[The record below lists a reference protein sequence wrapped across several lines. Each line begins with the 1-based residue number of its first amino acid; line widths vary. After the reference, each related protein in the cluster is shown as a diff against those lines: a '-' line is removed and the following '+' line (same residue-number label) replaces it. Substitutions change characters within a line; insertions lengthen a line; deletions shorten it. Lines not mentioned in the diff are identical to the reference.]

1 MIAWFLIV
9 PIGASVTG
17 IGNPGRLNILMPVP
31 QIIEAFGLLKIYD
44 FFKSKKLKLAFA
56 IVTSLVFIFSVSRL
70 VFDMYFKHPQ
80 VSARYQRYGYSQ
92 LFTYIENVRRNYDEV
107 MVSRKGDD
115 AKQYI
120 HYLFSQK
127 YDPKKY
133 LETIGPQR
141 YRGEDSWIRVD
152 KIENIQFVPS
162 VPEPE
167 SINSNSLLVISH
179 NETIYPNQ
187 PIFVVKDFRDD
198 AIFEVY
204 DGDQLKIAQKEYE
217 EEIMRLKLLKK

>member
-1 MIAWFLIV
+1 MQ
-9 PIGASVTG
+9 P
-17 IGNPGRLNILMPVP
+17 
-31 QIIEAFGLLKIYD
+31 
-44 FFKSKKLKLAFA
+44 
-56 IVTSLVFIFSVSRL
+56 
-70 VFDMYFKHPQ
+70 
-80 VSARYQRYGYSQ
+80 
-92 LFTYIENVRRNYDEV
+92 
-107 MVSRKGDD
+107 
-115 AKQYI
+115 
-120 HYLFSQK
+120 
-127 YDPKKY
+127 
-133 LETIGPQR
+133 
-141 YRGEDSWIRVD
+141 
-152 KIENIQFVPS
+152 